1 VSPGGSLKISDGNW
15 IGRHAVE
22 IRERNGQLER
32 HYYVNASERPYEPEG
47 RRWLQQNLPKFIR
60 ETGFGAAG
68 RVERLLKAGGVP
80 AVTAEISRVG
90 SSYAKGIYY
99 RELFKQ
105 ATLTPEQYRQVMTQ
119 ASSEMHSD
127 YELAQLLIAVADKL
141 PNDESSR
148 AAYFTAASRIS
159 SDYELRRVYSTMLR
173 RGPVSSNILA
183 GILEHSS
190 TIQSDYELSELLRQ
204 ILSQQT
210 LDDRN
215 RAAFFKS
222 AGTLSSDYERHRVLS
237 AVIRSPQGAT
247 DQASLDA
254 ALAHAASLSSDYEA
268 ATFLLEVLKQN
279 SIEGPSRAGF
289 FKAVAGIDG
298 NYERSRVLQ
307 EVVKKPNVSDE
318 TMLAVLEAA
327 KNMGG
332 YELSQVLQSVA
343 RTRTLTGN
351 LREAYLAA
359 ADKLSGYEQ
368 TQVLSALVRSE
379 RRK

>member
-1 VSPGGSLKISDGNW
+1 M
-15 IGRHAVE
+15 
-22 IRERNGQLER
+22 
-32 HYYVNASERPYEPEG
+32 
-47 RRWLQQNLPKFIR
+47 
-60 ETGFGAAG
+60 
-68 RVERLLKAGGVP
+68 ERLLKAGGVP
-80 AVTAEISRVG
+80 AVIAEVGRVG

-99 RELFKQ
+99 RELFEQ
-105 ATLTPEQYRQVMTQ
+105 ATLTPDQYRQIMTQ
-119 ASSEMHSD
+119 ASSRD
-127 YELAQLLIAVADKL
+127 ALARLRA
-141 PNDESSR
+141 R
-148 AAYFTAASRIS
+148 AAAHRRRRQAAERRELSRGVLHRRRRIS

-204 ILSQQT
+204 ILAQQT

-215 RAAFFKS
+215 RAVFFKA
-222 AGTLSSDYERHRVLS
+222 AGTLGSDYEHHRVLS

-307 EVVKKPNVSDE
+307 EVLKKPNVSDE
-318 TMLAVLEAA
+318 TMLAVPASDEEHGRLRAEPGTAV
-327 KNMGG
+327 GG
-332 YELSQVLQSVA
+332 AHADADRESA
-343 RTRTLTGN
+343 RG
-351 LREAYLAA
+351 
-359 ADKLSGYEQ
+359 LSGG
-368 TQVLSALVRSE
+368 
-379 RRK
+379 RR